1 MRAFSKEHTV
11 ASKSFWIVALL
22 VSGGLLLTL
31 LHAGPPAGPTPL
43 KVGVIDLAKVVDNYQ
58 KKKDREAELNKTRE
72 AAAAQLKDLQKKIE
86 GMASEMDLLDKNSP
100 EFPAKRR
107 LLSEK
112 QEELVMKTR
121 LAEREVMEKLEQ
133 YLQEVYNEILTKVG
147 EYREQNNFDL
157 IFRVDNRP
165 LTTQERIIDQLDRKI
180 LMSSAK
186 PLDITDDVI
195 AFLNKSY
202 AK

>member
-1 MRAFSKEHTV
+1 MR
-11 ASKSFWIVALL
+11 SKSLWVVALA
-22 VSGGLLLTL
+22 VSGGLLFSL
-31 LHAGPPAGPTPL
+31 LHAGTPAGPVPL
-43 KVGVIDLAKVVDNYQ
+43 KVGVVDLSKVVDNYQ
-58 KKKDREAELNKTRE
+58 KKKDREAELNKTRA